1 LKSSDSISDPHS
13 YYETYWSEDGF
24 CPHGKTWPELNALMK
39 EFTSPNTRCLDV
51 GCGDGR
57 TIGVWLR
64 DNNREYVGV
73 DISEHAL
80 LAARNVGLTVLKLN
94 DATSLPIQD
103 SCINAAFA
111 IEVFEH
117 FFAPQAV
124 AAEILRVLQP
134 GGVLIATVP
143 NVSYWRRRLDLA
155 VLGRWNPVGDELS
168 VEQPWRDPHIS
179 FFAPRNLEQML
190 RQVGFTDVQ
199 VGAHGG
205 GLLRDLPVLRRLWRG
220 RPSSSYL
227 RAQTGWPSLLGYR
240 VHAIA
245 RKGISSAEGA

>member
-1 LKSSDSISDPHS
+1 
-13 YYETYWSEDGF
+13 
-24 CPHGKTWPELNALMK
+24 MK

-168 VEQPWRDPHIS
+168 VEQPWRDPHIR

>member
-1 LKSSDSISDPHS
+1 MKEGEDISDTHS

-24 CPHGKTWPELNALMK
+24 FPHGETWPELHALLEQFTAPNMK
-39 EFTSPNTRCLDV
+39 CLDV

-64 DNNREYVGV
+64 DNHRDYVGA

-80 LAARNVGLTVLKLN
+80 REARNVGLAVLKLS
-94 DATSLPIQD
+94 DANSLPIQD
-103 SCINAAFA
+103 SCVDAVFA

-117 FFAPQAV
+117 FFAPQVV
-124 AAEILRVLQP
+124 AAEILRVLRP

-155 VLGRWNPVGDELS
+155 ILGRWNPLGDELS
-168 VEQPWRDPHIS
+168 VQQPWRDPHIR
-179 FFAPRNLEQML
+179 FFAPRTLQRML
-190 RQVGFTDVQ
+190 QQVGFSDVR

-205 GLLRDLPVLRRLWRG
+205 GLLRDLSVLKRLWRG
-220 RPSSSYL
+220 RPSS
-227 RAQTGWPSLLGYR
+227 G
-240 VHAIA
+240 
-245 RKGISSAEGA
+245 